1 MEKWIVFKSKNTSLG
16 FIVFVLLAGAL
27 VGSGLGEILGLIIP
41 EGVVRDFFV
50 KSIEGGFGPTT
61 LNVIL
66 LTFTIGFTIKLNVV
80 GIVGIVMIAYLLR
93 WYK

>member
-1 MEKWIVFKSKNTSLG
+1 MFKSKDKSLG
-16 FIVFVLLAGAL
+16 FIIFVLLAGAL

-50 KSIEGGFGPTT
+50 KSIEGSFGPAT

-66 LTFTIGFTIKLNVV
+66 LTVTIGFTIKLNVV
-80 GIVGIVMIAYLLR
+80 GIVGITTIAYLLR